1 MLLSKGSTWNE
12 SQVYRDAVT
21 LRNVRQVT
29 TDGFYNQ
36 TANYHTKSGF
46 TADGEQ
52 LVLATAR
59 DGYSTLL
66 RCHIASGDL
75 TTLLEPLA
83 GTGGYAEAA
92 RGNYDFDG
100 GGVDS
105 NFCVAP
111 HSGWVVYSVGRAVRT
126 VHLMTLEER
135 MLIADVGD
143 GWLPGRP
150 SISPDET
157 TVITPVIPVHPE
169 IRAGRT
175 PTMDYKAY
183 FGKHGGAAL
192 RILAVPL
199 SGGADSILYE
209 ETGIVSG
216 HATFCPTD
224 GDLIL
229 FDRDRQD
236 KRSRTAEGEPNRMWT
251 LRLSTGER
259 REMLPRDAS
268 RWQSHSVWSHDGT
281 HIYYQGLAA
290 GGGEYIG
297 VMTRAGEVVQ
307 EYHFPDAI
315 IHQGHV
321 SAMPGRPAIIL
332 DGHLTTDMLL
342 WLYYDSVQPR
352 IEIIARH
359 SNQHKSL
366 PGQLAHVHPQAT
378 PDGRYISFNVA
389 REGRADVYLV
399 EV

>member
-1 MLLSKGSTWNE
+1 M
-12 SQVYRDAVT
+12 
-21 LRNVRQVT
+21 T
-29 TDGFYNQ
+29 THGLYNQ

-46 TADGEQ
+46 TADGEW

-59 DGYSTLL
+59 DGASTLL
-66 RCHIASGDL
+66 RCHIPTGDL
-75 TTLLEPLA
+75 TALIEPLT
-83 GTGGYAEAA
+83 GTGGYAEAS

-111 HSGWVVYSVGRAVRT
+111 RSGWVVYSIGRSLRAVH
-126 VHLMTLEER
+126 VMTLEER
-135 MLIADVGD
+135 TLIADVGE

-169 IRAGRT
+169 IRAGGK

-183 FGKHGGAAL
+183 FGKHGGAHL
-192 RILAVPL
+192 RMLAVPL
-199 SGGADSILYE
+199 AGGACITVYE
-209 ETGIVSG
+209 EAGVVSG
-216 HATFCPTD
+216 HATYSPTD

-268 RWQSHSVWSHDGT
+268 RWQSHSVWSHDGA

-290 GGGEYIG
+290 GSGEYIG
-297 VMTRAGEVVQ
+297 VMTCHGEVVQ
-307 EYHFPDAI
+307 EYHFPDAVT
-315 IHQGHV
+315 HQGHV
-321 SAMPGRPAIIL
+321 SAMPGREAIIL
-332 DGHLTTDMLL
+332 DGHLTHDLLL
-342 WLYYDSVQPR
+342 WLYYDTEQPR

-359 SNQHKSL
+359 GTQHGSL

-378 PDGRYISFNVA
+378 ADGRYISFNAA
-389 REGRADVYLV
+389 RDGRADVYVV